1 MGLENRK
8 FQKETDEAARKEW
21 DLTNMKK
28 EAELFEG
35 NKKVQILMGIED
47 SSLSQADL
55 LT

>member
-1 MGLENRK
+1 
-8 FQKETDEAARKEW
+8 
-21 DLTNMKK
+21 MKK

-35 NKKVQILMGIED
+35 NKKVQISMGIED